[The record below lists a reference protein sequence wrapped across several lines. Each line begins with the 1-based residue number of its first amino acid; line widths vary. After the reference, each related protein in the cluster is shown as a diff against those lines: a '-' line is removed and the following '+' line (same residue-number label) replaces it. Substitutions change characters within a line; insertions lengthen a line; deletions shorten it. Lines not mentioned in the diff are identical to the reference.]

1 MLCADAPYLFAQG
14 TAHLKEFPAA
24 ALFRATAERIV
35 EDASDAAWICR
46 HQRDL
51 LPEVE
56 RLLDVMR
63 DEQRRDMLLL
73 PER

>member
-1 MLCADAPYLFAQG
+1 M
-14 TAHLKEFPAA
+14 TAK
-24 ALFRATAERIV
+24 RIV
-35 EDASDAAWICR
+35 EDARDAAWICR

-63 DEQRRDMLLL
+63 NEQRRDMLLL